1 MSDIPAVAVTPE
13 GSSQRAEQATIHG
26 RHRWVVVG
34 VFFVFMLLHQSDKLL
49 IAPLTTPIMETF
61 GINEAKMGAVSTVAL
76 LVGAIFFPLWG
87 YLYDRYARA
96 KLLSLASF
104 LWGASTTLNAVAPTY
119 PLFMGTRAATGIDDA
134 SYPGLHSIIAD
145 YFGPKVR
152 GKIYGFL
159 QLTQPLGYLMA
170 MVLGLILGAQIGW
183 RSVFYLTGGLGIVL
197 AGVIFFTVKEPPRGQ
212 SEPELRDLEEISTY
226 RLDWAGAKDLF
237 RKPTM
242 LLLFA
247 QGFFGVFPW
256 QVITFWI
263 FRYLEVERGYNENE
277 ILITMSAVIL
287 ILSSGYFVG
296 GALSDWAFK
305 RTPRGRAIVSTV
317 GVVMGAVLLATALNV
332 PVENRLLFGIM
343 MGLTAVFMPWPSPNM
358 IASVY
363 DITLPEVRSTAL
375 SIQMFIENAGAA
387 LAPWLAGLIAVKA
400 SLSSALILICSVAWG
415 LCALFYIGVAYLIPR
430 DIQLLRN
437 QCSERAALER
447 GESAVQG

>member
-1 MSDIPAVAVTPE
+1 MNDTT
-13 GSSQRAEQATIHG
+13 SSAKALDTQGAPSEHVTIHG
-26 RHRWVVVG
+26 RHRWTVVG

-49 IAPLTTPIMETF
+49 IAPLTTPIMDTF
-61 GINEAKMGAVSTVAL
+61 GINEAQMGAVSTMAL
-76 LVGAIFFPLWG
+76 LVGAIFYPLWG

-104 LWGASTTLNAVAPTY
+104 LWGASTMLNAVAPTY
-119 PLFMGTRAATGIDDA
+119 TFFLATRASTGIDDA

-183 RSVFYLTGGLGIVL
+183 RSVFYLTGGAGIIL
-197 AGVIFFTVKEPPRGQ
+197 AGVIYTVVKEPPRGQ
-212 SEPELRDLEEISTY
+212 SEPELRDLEEMGTY
-226 RLDWAGAKDLF
+226 RIDWDAAKDLF

-242 LLLFA
+242 LLLFL

-263 FRYLEVERGYNENE
+263 FRYLEVERGYSENE
-277 ILITMSAVIL
+277 ILITMSIVIL
-287 ILSSGYFVG
+287 ILSSGYFMG

-305 RTPRGRAIVSTV
+305 YTPRGRAIVSTI
-317 GVVMGAVLLATALNV
+317 GVVMGAVLLAAALNV
-332 PVENRLLFGIM
+332 PTGNRLLFGVLM
-343 MGLTAVFMPWPSPNM
+343 ALTAVFMPWPSPNM

-387 LAPWLAGLIAVKA
+387 LAPWLAGLIAVRA
-400 SLSSALILICSVAWG
+400 SLSSAMILICSVAWG
-415 LCALFYIGVAYLIPR
+415 LCALFYVGVAILIPR
-430 DIQLLRN
+430 DIDKLRGQLR
-437 QCSERAALER
+437 ERAAQEK
-447 GESAVQG
+447 AAA